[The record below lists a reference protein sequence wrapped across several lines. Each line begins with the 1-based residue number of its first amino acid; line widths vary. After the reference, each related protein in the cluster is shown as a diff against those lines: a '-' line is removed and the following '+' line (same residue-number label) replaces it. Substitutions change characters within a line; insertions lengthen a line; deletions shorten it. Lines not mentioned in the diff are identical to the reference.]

1 MNTKEIEYYMLY
13 AQINKN
19 LNGLFD
25 IECPETDDNILTDK
39 NEIIIQFKKWYDF
52 WNSKRVNLDLH
63 NIKPLNN
70 LIMIKNQICEERI
83 INIFKELD
91 KMNLK
96 DEFIK
101 FME

>member
-13 AQINKN
+13 LQINKN
-19 LNGLFD
+19 LNDLFD

-39 NEIIIQFKKWYDF
+39 NEIFIQFKKWYDF

-63 NIKPLNN
+63 NIKQMNN

-91 KMNLK
+91 KINLK